1 MIVQRLSA
9 SFFLT
14 WSAPAFILGAAMA
27 VYVNFSVVTA
37 FRDKADGTAD
47 ALSRIE
53 VLVSTLKD
61 AETGERGFLLTGD
74 DAYLEP
80 YEHAL
85 AALRGDMAAVAA
97 LAGSDPARGRM
108 AATIETL
115 TRDRLE
121 HLRRAIELRRTA
133 GLDAALDAVRTGE
146 GKRLMDA
153 IRAESAALQEDVRR
167 ELAAERERNARMTL
181 VTDVAT
187 LASGA
192 LAVFVLALVAA
203 ARRRIIGH
211 QALSIEALSHDK
223 ELAEFDRLSMG
234 TLLDALPVGVFV
246 ADSSGRVLRANAVA
260 ERIWGGVPRVSDIAA
275 YGAYRAWWADTGRP
289 IAAEDWAIPRALRT
303 GETSM
308 GEVIDIRRFDGS
320 NGTIL
325 HSAAPV
331 RDLQGRVLG
340 AVAVL
345 QDITEHRRI
354 EQALRESEARLRLV
368 IDEAPLP
375 IMVHAE
381 DGEVVQLSRAWTE
394 ASGYSR
400 EEIPTVAAW
409 AERAYGAAAGR
420 ALAAVREAHDFTRG
434 RYEGGEYTVRVAD
447 GSMRPWLFRAA
458 PVGRDHK
465 GRRLL
470 VSMAMDLT
478 EIRHTEAALKESETR
493 YRAVVDTAADPIVV
507 IDEKGTIQSFNR
519 AAERLFG
526 YSGAEVIGQNVSAL
540 MPEPHRQA
548 HDSYLERYG
557 ATGEQRIIGSGREV
571 EGLHRDGSVFPLHLT
586 VAEWWTAG
594 QRFFTG
600 IMRDLT
606 EQKRQ
611 EAAVRQAAER
621 QAAILDALPEHVALL
636 DADGT
641 IVAVNEAWRRFGAAN
656 GLLRPGDCLGDNY
669 LAVCDRAAAEGKG
682 DEAQDAA
689 GIGAALR
696 AVLAGER
703 KRFAIDYSCH
713 APDEQRWFRCIA
725 APATRVGRRGAV
737 IMHVDITEAK
747 RREDAL
753 RQAQK
758 LDAIG
763 QLTSSIAHDFNNYLT
778 VISGNLERLQ
788 QACADTPKAARIIAL
803 SQAAAERAEH
813 LVKQLLGFSRR
824 QPLQPESLDFN
835 RVATELQELLQRA
848 LRAGIELQLILEP
861 ELWIARADRNQLET
875 ALLNLVVNA
884 RDAIAEGGGW
894 IKIRTANVT
903 LDTARAGA
911 KNMAPGDYVEVSVA
925 DTGLGMSSAVLAH
938 AFEPFFTTKA
948 RGKGSGLGLSQIYG
962 FAKRSNGSVEIDTR
976 EGAGTTVRLLLPR
989 DVAREEPPA

>member
-1 MIVQRLSA
+1 MIVPRVSS
-9 SFFLT
+9 SFILT
-14 WSAPAFILGAAMA
+14 WSVSAFILGAAMA
-27 VYVNFSVVTA
+27 LYVNLSVVTA
-37 FRDKADGTAD
+37 LRDKTDRTAD

-80 YEHAL
+80 YQHAL
-85 AALRGDMAAVAA
+85 AALRGDIAAVAA
-97 LAGSDPARGRM
+97 LAGSDPARSRM
-108 AATIETL
+108 VATIETL
-115 TRDRLE
+115 ARDRLE
-121 HLRRAIELRRTA
+121 QFRGVIELRRTA
-133 GLDAALDAVRTGE
+133 GLDAALDVVRTGE
-146 GKRLMDA
+146 GKRVMDA
-153 IRAESAALQEDVRR
+153 IRAESAALEEDVRR

-181 VTDVAT
+181 VTDVAS
-187 LASGA
+187 LGSGA
-192 LAVFVLALVAA
+192 LAVFVLAFVAA
-203 ARRRIIGH
+203 ARRRIIGR

-234 TLLDALPVGVFV
+234 ALLDALPVGVFV

-260 ERIWGGVPRVSDIAA
+260 ERIWGGAPRVSNIAA
-275 YGAYRAWWADTGRP
+275 YGEYRAWWADTGRP

-320 NGTIL
+320 SGTIL
-325 HSAAPV
+325 NSAAPV

-345 QDITEHRRI
+345 QDITEYRRT
-354 EQALRESEARLRLV
+354 EQALRDSEARLRRV

-400 EEIPTVAAW
+400 EEIPMVAAW
-409 AERAYGAAAGR
+409 TERAYGAAAGR
-420 ALAAVREAHDFTRG
+420 ALAAVREAHELTRG
-434 RYEGGEYTVRVAD
+434 RYEGGEYMVRVAD

-478 EIRHTEAALKESETR
+478 EIRHTEAALKESEAR
-493 YRAVVDTAADPIVV
+493 YRAVVDTAVDPIVV
-507 IDEKGTIQSFNR
+507 IDEKGMIQSFNR

-526 YSGAEVIGQNVSAL
+526 YSAAEVIGQNVSTL

-548 HDSYLERYG
+548 HDRYLERYRVG
-557 ATGEQRIIGSGREV
+557 GEQRIIGAGREV
-571 EGLHRDGSVFPLHLT
+571 EGLHRDGSLFPLHLT

-611 EAAVRQAAER
+611 E
-621 QAAILDALPEHVALL
+621 
-636 DADGT
+636 
-641 IVAVNEAWRRFGAAN
+641 
-656 GLLRPGDCLGDNY
+656 
-669 LAVCDRAAAEGKG
+669 
-682 DEAQDAA
+682 
-689 GIGAALR
+689 
-696 AVLAGER
+696 
-703 KRFAIDYSCH
+703 
-713 APDEQRWFRCIA
+713 
-725 APATRVGRRGAV
+725 
-737 IMHVDITEAK
+737 
-747 RREDAL
+747 DAL

-763 QLTSSIAHDFNNYLT
+763 QLTSGIAHDFNNYLT

-788 QACADTPKAARIIAL
+788 EACADTPRAPRIIAL

-824 QPLQPESLDFN
+824 QPLRPESLDLN
-835 RVATELQELLQRA
+835 KVATELQEMLKRA
-848 LRAGIELQLILEP
+848 LRAGIELRLIPEP
-861 ELWIARADRNQLET
+861 ELWTARADRNQLET

-894 IKIRTANVT
+894 IEVRTANVT

-925 DTGLGMSSAVLAH
+925 DTGLGMSPAVLAH

-948 RGKGSGLGLSQIYG
+948 PGKGSGLGLSQIYG
-962 FAKRSNGSVEIDTR
+962 FAMQSNGSVEIDTR

-989 DVAREEPPA
+989 DVAREEPPV